1 MDQGQGPPPILPAT
15 PHPTPVTYF
24 LQLDSL
30 DKVSITTQNSAT
42 CWEPIDFH
50 TVSRDYFLFRLQH
63 MHHPI

>member
-1 MDQGQGPPPILPAT
+1 MDQGQGPPPLLLP
-15 PHPTPVTYF
+15 PVTYF
-24 LQLDSL
+24 FQLDSL

-50 TVSRDYFLFRLQH
+50 TVSHDYFLFRLQH